1 MCKIFSFVGKIQ
13 DFLYIKVRYLI
24 KIIIFARTFLTL
36 TIYIENEKQDC
47 THRWLRIHWQ
57 PYLC

>member
-1 MCKIFSFVGKIQ
+1 MCKIFSFVEKIQ
-13 DFLYIKVRYLI
+13 YFLKIKVRYLI

-36 TIYIENEKQDC
+36 TNIIDNEKQDC